1 MNDLT
6 NCEIEPLRQDGEF
19 ALARVA
25 RPNGLPSCLLVSPVM
40 EQPVPS
46 SLAKLENAF
55 ALRDEL
61 DASWAARPVE
71 LVKFRGR
78 LALVIE
84 YPDGE
89 FLDKKI
95 DGPLAVPDFLRLAIS
110 IASSLGGLHGKGL
123 VHKDVK
129 PANLIANARTGE
141 AWLTGFSLATR
152 LSRHRQSAE
161 TLEII
166 AGTLPYMAPEQTGRM
181 NRSIDSRSDL
191 YSLGV
196 SFYEMLVGAL
206 PFTARDPM
214 EWVHC
219 HMARLPVAPS
229 LRRNEIPDPLSAIIL
244 KLLAKVPEERYQTAA
259 GVEADLRRC
268 LSALEAH
275 GRIESF
281 SLGACDEIGR
291 AHV

>member
-6 NCEIEPLRQDGEF
+6 NYEIEPLRQDGEF

-25 RPNGLPSCLLVSPVM
+25 RPNGLPSCLLVSPVV

-55 ALRDEL
+55 ALRDDL

-84 YPDGE
+84 DPDGE

-152 LSRHRQSAE
+152 LPRHRQSAE
-161 TLEII
+161 TPEII
-166 AGTLPYMAPEQTGRM
+166 AGTLPYMAPEQTGTVQGRARDFVIRTQNSGQLNVVVTVRDSGIGLDPATREQIFTAFHTTKPSGLGM
-181 NRSIDSRSDL
+181 GLSISRSIVENHCGRL
-191 YSLGV
+191 WVAEHEGP
-196 SFYEMLVGAL
+196 GA
-206 PFTARDPM
+206 
-214 EWVHC
+214 
-219 HMARLPVAPS
+219 
-229 LRRNEIPDPLSAIIL
+229 
-244 KLLAKVPEERYQTAA
+244 
-259 GVEADLRRC
+259 
-268 LSALEAH
+268 
-275 GRIESF
+275 SF
-281 SLGACDEIGR
+281 SFTLPSQSGR
-291 AHV
+291 DV